1 VLRALGLS
9 PERIRGALRFGLG
22 RGTTEAEIDT
32 VIARVTEEVRKARE
46 AAPGGPLRVR
56 ST

>member
-1 VLRALGLS
+1 VLRAIGLP

-32 VIARVTEEVRKARE
+32 VIARVAEEVRLARE
-46 AAPGGPLRVR
+46 AAGGPLRVR
-56 ST
+56 AT

>member
-1 VLRALGLS
+1 VLRALGL
-9 PERIRGALRFGLG
+9 PPARIRGALRFGLG

-32 VIARVTEEVRKARE
+32 VIARVADEVRKAQG
-46 AAPGGPLRVR
+46 AAAGPIRVR